1 MDATCNPA
9 ARMVHMSEANPAEGG
24 DTPIR
29 RIVVGV
35 DGSDPSIR
43 ALRWAAR
50 QAEWSG
56 ATLAVVTAW
65 NFPEHPV
72 PLGIVVD
79 VPWPDELI
87 AEARL
92 KLDEVISDSLPA
104 IDPDRIHAQV
114 IRGSAV
120 PVLLE
125 AASDA
130 DLLVVGSHGGGVM
143 AELLLGSVSDRCVRH
158 AGCSVV
164 VVR

>member
-1 MDATCNPA
+1 
-9 ARMVHMSEANPAEGG
+9 MSEANPVVGG
-24 DTPIR
+24 GTPIR

-43 ALRWAAR
+43 ALQWAAR
-50 QAEWSG
+50 QAAWSG
-56 ATLAVVTAW
+56 ATLEVLTAW
-65 NFPEHPV
+65 NFPEHPA
-72 PLGIVVD
+72 PLGIVVH

-92 KLDEVISDSLPA
+92 KLDEVISDSLPD
-104 IDPDRIHAQV
+104 IDPDRVHAQV

-125 AASDA
+125 ASRDA
-130 DLLVVGSHGGGVM
+130 DLLVVGSHGRGAMV
-143 AELLLGSVSDRCVRH
+143 ELLLGSVSDRCVRH

-164 VVR
+164 VIR

>member
-1 MDATCNPA
+1 
-9 ARMVHMSEANPAEGG
+9 MSEANPVVGG
-24 DTPIR
+24 GTPIR

-43 ALRWAAR
+43 ALQWAAR
-50 QAEWSG
+50 QAAWSG
-56 ATLAVVTAW
+56 ATLEVLTAW
-65 NFPEHPV
+65 NFPEHPA
-72 PLGIVVD
+72 PLGIVVH

-92 KLDEVISDSLPA
+92 KLDEVISDSLPD
-104 IDPDRIHAQV
+104 IDPDRVHAQV

-125 AASDA
+125 ASRDA
-130 DLLVVGSHGGGVM
+130 DLLVVGSHGRGAM

-164 VVR
+164 VIR

>member
-1 MDATCNPA
+1 MT
-9 ARMVHMSEANPAEGG
+9 EANPVVDSG
-24 DTPIR
+24 TPIR

-56 ATLAVVTAW
+56 ATLEVVTAW
-65 NFPEHPV
+65 SFPEHPA
-72 PLGIVVD
+72 PLGIVID

-87 AEARL
+87 AKARL
-92 KLDEVISDSLPA
+92 KLAEVIRDSLPA
-104 IDPDRIHAQV
+104 LDPHRVRAQV
-114 IRGSAV
+114 IRGNAV

-125 AASDA
+125 AAGDA

-143 AELLLGSVSDRCVRH
+143 AELLLGSVSDRCVRR
-158 AGCSVV
+158 ASCSVV